1 MWHQAGA
8 RGMHRKLRAE
18 GRVPG
23 AEGRAKIEE
32 NRQRRAEE
40 KRQATIAALSSVT
53 AGEKGRDGLTK
64 EQREA
69 NEMILL
75 FLYCTDESL
84 VLSLH
89 VRSRL
94 WFSSC
99 APVSCLR
106 LPRGSAFLSIG
117 SGRGELSPGPGE

>member
-69 NEMILL
+69 NEMILAAA
-75 FLYCTDESL
+75 DERNRQHAEECQARHAANLKRWNSPTPL
-84 VLSLH
+84 NDGLSR
-89 VRSRL
+89 V
-94 WFSSC
+94 
-99 APVSCLR
+99 
-106 LPRGSAFLSIG
+106 
-117 SGRGELSPGPGE
+117 GRIYHMDYI